1 MNAKLRE
8 LDGSESIFD
17 KSEVEARRVKVY
29 GQVMLDLSIAYPEI
43 SQIMLSMREGID
55 QAFKKLEE
63 TKILVPQEKY
73 KIDDL
78 NKSEN
83 Q

>member
-1 MNAKLRE
+1 
-8 LDGSESIFD
+8 
-17 KSEVEARRVKVY
+17 
-29 GQVMLDLSIAYPEI
+29 
-43 SQIMLSMREGID
+43 MLSMREGID